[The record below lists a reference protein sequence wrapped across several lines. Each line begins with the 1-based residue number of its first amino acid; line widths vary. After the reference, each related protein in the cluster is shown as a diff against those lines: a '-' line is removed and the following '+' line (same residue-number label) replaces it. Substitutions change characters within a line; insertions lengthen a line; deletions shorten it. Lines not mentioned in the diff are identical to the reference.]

1 MYKNVLQNINGVVIR
16 YKVHVVFL
24 VEEETRLIEDPVS
37 LVSMKLIF
45 LIVLDY
51 LAAQR

>member
-1 MYKNVLQNINGVVIR
+1 MYKNVLQNINGVVIK
-16 YKVHVVFL
+16 YKVHVLFL
-24 VEEETRLIEDPVS
+24 VDKETRFIEDPVS

-51 LAAQR
+51 PAAQR